1 MFLNLTAILQGNS
14 AKSVRDSLCYS
25 MLNSSSSPQ
34 ETRARG
40 RYNTTKPSDM
50 SNARWIY
57 GESFASRQSADTV
70 YNTRNF
76 IEIADGLG
84 MFH

>member
-1 MFLNLTAILQGNS
+1 MERVPEADITLQNRAICQTHAGS
-14 AKSVRDSLCYS
+14 
-25 MLNSSSSPQ
+25 
-34 ETRARG
+34 
-40 RYNTTKPSDM
+40 
-50 SNARWIY
+50 Y

>member
-1 MFLNLTAILQGNS
+1 
-14 AKSVRDSLCYS
+14 
-25 MLNSSSSPQ
+25 MLNSSSPPRERVPEADITLQ
-34 ETRARG
+34 NRAICQTHAG
-40 RYNTTKPSDM
+40 S
-50 SNARWIY
+50 Y